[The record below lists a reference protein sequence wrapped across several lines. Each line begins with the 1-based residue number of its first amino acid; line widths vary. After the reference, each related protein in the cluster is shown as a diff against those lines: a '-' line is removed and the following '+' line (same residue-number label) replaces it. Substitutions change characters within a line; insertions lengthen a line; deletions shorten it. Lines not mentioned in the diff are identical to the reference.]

1 MKLRTTLILL
11 LLVIGLGVWI
21 KFFESRK
28 PNTEEARRQA
38 GNVLNFDREK
48 LTGIVIQNGDD
59 RIELHRRAGK
69 WNLTAPVQDQ
79 ADRAAVDNLI
89 SDLESWHKVAVV
101 PPAKTSGKT
110 DFAEYGLAQAK
121 LRLKLEMP
129 GGPPPIRFGKDAAFE
144 GEMYVRLGDSKE
156 VIVADKNIRADISK
170 KPDDFRDR
178 KLTSLTTAEVARAVL
193 KTPAGEIE
201 LQRKGEHWDIVK
213 PMQARGADEKIAD
226 LIGEVTNAR
235 IQEFVATDQGDLH
248 SYGLSEPR
256 GSITVYGANDQ
267 HGETLQIGTSLPKKG
282 LVYVNFPSRH
292 GVYALPEKTEE
303 ILGIKPNDLRDHH
316 LVRIDSDNLDRIHI
330 TAMGEPETVLAR
342 KDEAWTIAS
351 LKNEPANSSEVIR
364 LISTL
369 NDEKVT
375 RFVSDTASDLAKY
388 GLDHPQLQLTFS
400 SFASENTAESA
411 AGEHPFLTLSFGKI
425 ENGQAYARIGEEPFI
440 VAINHRLLGDIWA
453 DPLQWQDL
461 TIFKLKPEMVRH
473 FSRVTDR
480 EESFDRVGPQS
491 WKPMKG
497 DSKVDLTNVQSFLNT
512 LTSLRAVRW
521 AGATTPAHGFA
532 KPEEVVTFAA
542 STDKTLHKLTIG
554 SPTSDAMWYAKI
566 DERDGTFVISSP
578 DFAAL
583 RLPLSETPAVTPT
596 PPTGS
601 ASLSPRPQGSV
612 PATASSQ
619 TSARLV
625 LRQLFLRGV
634 DRHDSTGQHL
644 SAYPVESVRF
654 Q

>member
-11 LLVIGLGVWI
+11 ILAIGLGVWI
-21 KFFESRK
+21 KFFESRQ
-28 PNTEEARRQA
+28 PNTQEAQRQA

-59 RIELHRRAGK
+59 RIELQRRAGK

-79 ADRAAVDNLI
+79 ADAAAVDNLI
-89 SDLESWHKVAVV
+89 SDLESWRKVAVV
-101 PPAKTSGKT
+101 PPAKTPGKT
-110 DFAEYGLAQAK
+110 ELAQYGLAQAK
-121 LRLKLEMP
+121 LRLKLEVP

-156 VIVADKNIRADISK
+156 VIIADKNIRADISK

-178 KLTSLTTAEVARAVL
+178 KLTSLTTAEVTRAVI
-193 KTPAGEIE
+193 KTSAGEIE
-201 LQRKGEHWDIVK
+201 LQKKGEHWNIVK
-213 PMQARGADEKIAD
+213 PMQARGADGKIDD
-226 LIGEVTNAR
+226 LLGEVTNAR
-235 IQEFVATDQGDLH
+235 IQEFIASDQGDLH
-248 SYGLSEPR
+248 NYGLSEPR
-256 GSITVYGANDQ
+256 GSITVYGVNDQ
-267 HGETLQIGTSLPKKG
+267 RGETLQIGSALAKKD

-292 GVYALPEKTEE
+292 GVYALPAKTEE
-303 ILGIKPNDLRDHH
+303 ILGVKPNDLRDHH

-330 TAMGEPETVLAR
+330 TATGEPETVLAR
-342 KDEAWTIAS
+342 KGEEWTIAS
-351 LKNEPANSSEVIR
+351 LKNEPANSSEVTR

-369 NDEKVT
+369 NDEQVT

-388 GLDHPQLQLTFS
+388 GLDHPELQLTFS

-425 ENGQAYARIGEEPFI
+425 ENGQIYARVGEEPFI
-440 VAINHRLLGDIWA
+440 VAVNHRLLGDIWA
-453 DPLQWQDL
+453 DPLQWQAL
-461 TIFKLKPEMVRH
+461 SIFKFKPETVSH

-497 DSKVDLTNVQSFLNT
+497 ESKVDLTNVQSFLNT

-532 KPEEVVTFAA
+532 KPLEVVTFAT
-542 STDKTLHKLTIG
+542 STDKTLHRLTIG
-554 SPTSDAMWYAKI
+554 NPTSDAMWYAKI
-566 DERDGTFVISSP
+566 DERAGTFVINRP

-583 RLPLSETPAVTPT
+583 RLPLSEGPTASPSPTTPA
-596 PPTGS
+596 
-601 ASLSPRPQGSV
+601 SPSPSPQGSTTTTPSPQ
-612 PATASSQ
+612 PAASVS
-619 TSARLV
+619 
-625 LRQLFLRGV
+625 
-634 DRHDSTGQHL
+634 
-644 SAYPVESVRF
+644 P
-654 Q
+654 